1 MLPVSATA
9 LLIVLCVLAALAGL
23 LRWSYGSD
31 TARPRQYRRRGRSQR
46 HSSRSGDFGLLREIA
61 IVPSHQAAQY
71 VQDQLRRN
79 GIRSTTAATD
89 DRIGQRIL
97 VFPSDVDAA
106 TAALLHLH
114 EGE

>member
-1 MLPVSATA
+1 MLPASATA

-31 TARPRQYRRRGRSQR
+31 TARPRQYRRRGRAR
-46 HSSRSGDFGLLREIA
+46 TGNFGLLREIA

-89 DRIGQRIL
+89 DRTGQRIL
-97 VFPSDVDAA
+97 VFPADVDAA

>member
-31 TARPRQYRRRGRSQR
+31 TARPRLRRTKAGS
-46 HSSRSGDFGLLREIA
+46 FGLLREIA

-71 VQDQLRRN
+71 VRDQLRRN
-79 GIRSTTAATD
+79 GIRSTTAPTD
-89 DRIGQRIL
+89 DRTGQRIL
-97 VFPSDVDAA
+97 VFPADVDAA

>member
-1 MLPVSATA
+1 MLPVSAAA
-9 LLIVLCVLAALAGL
+9 LLIVMCVLAAFAGL

-31 TARPRQYRRRGRSQR
+31 TARPRRYRWR
-46 HSSRSGDFGLLREIA
+46 SRSRAGNFGLLREIA

-79 GIRSTTAATD
+79 GIRSTTAPTD
-89 DRIGQRIL
+89 DRTGQRIL
-97 VFPSDVDAA
+97 VFPADVDAA